1 MIIRKGNTACD
12 GPPGRAAA
20 FEGEV
25 FVDTAAYGGP
35 WEAVPEGGP
44 DASQEELGDIIGG
57 LSRLFFS
64 TYYINLD
71 QDTFRPVTQLRRV
84 GEVLGNEVNCT
95 SALRIY
101 AQYFVHPDDQAE
113 YLRVMNVGYMRQE
126 LRWWK
131 PCVAVEY
138 RRRGEEPD
146 GWSWVRASAVLARAG
161 EDEQPLTAVY
171 VAQDISSG
179 RRLPDMGPSRPAQ
192 PGTE

>member
-1 MIIRKGNTACD
+1 MIKRKSNAACD

-25 FVDTAAYGGP
+25 FVDTAAYGEP

-44 DASQEELGDIIGG
+44 HVSQEELGDIIGS

-64 TYYINLD
+64 TYYINLE

-95 SALRIY
+95 SALRVY
-101 AQYFVHPDDQAE
+101 AQYFIHPDDQAE
-113 YLRVMNVGYMRQE
+113 YLRVMNVDYIRQE

-131 PCVAVEY
+131 PCIAVEY
-138 RRRGEEPD
+138 RRRDEESD
-146 GWSWVRASAVLARAG
+146 SWSWVRASAVLARAG
-161 EDEQPLTAVY
+161 EDDMPLTAVY
-171 VAQDISSG
+171 VAQDISDT
-179 RRLPDMGPSRPAQ
+179 RRLPSA
-192 PGTE
+192 